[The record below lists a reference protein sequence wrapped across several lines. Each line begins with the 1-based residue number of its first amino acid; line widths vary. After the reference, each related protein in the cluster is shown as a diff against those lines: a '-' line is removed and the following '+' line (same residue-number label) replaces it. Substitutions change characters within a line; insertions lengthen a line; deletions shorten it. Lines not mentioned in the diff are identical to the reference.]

1 MAEDAGLCKN
11 QTCTK
16 VEGVYKGA
24 KKRDHQRGSEN
35 SLKKT
40 PVGKWRVVYKGPKKG
55 IKKRPSKGF
64 QEFCKKKHLYE
75 SGGWY
80 MRGQKKGS
88 SKGVPEFFLKS
99 HLGESGGWYKRGKKG
114 TIRGGCKIL

>member
-64 QEFCKKKHLYE
+64 QEFCKKTPVRKWRVVYE
-75 SGGWY
+75 GP
-80 MRGQKKGS
+80 KKGII
-88 SKGVPEFFLKS
+88 KGGSRILF
-99 HLGESGGWYKRGKKG
+99 KKPPG
-114 TIRGGCKIL
+114 